1 MKRGTLFLIVV
12 GIMVWTGVVSCS
24 KPNRVQILAYQ
35 KAILNT
41 RADKDRF
48 FATYPDSPLLPV
60 QRMNFKGL
68 RYYRPDIDYK
78 VTAVFTPAKTAGSFQ
93 IQTSSG
99 RPRVYVVLGQLNFS
113 LKGHKLTL
121 TAYQE
126 KDLLAKHPD
135 DLFVPFTD
143 LTSDKTTYGGGR
155 YLDVKSKGSG
165 SRQVTLDFNM
175 AFNPYCA
182 YNHNYSCPI
191 PPPVNHL
198 PVAVKAGEKKFI
210 AIK

>member
-1 MKRGTLFLIVV
+1 MKTLRPLFITALA
-12 GIMVWTGVVSCS
+12 IMVWAGVVSCS
-24 KPNRVQILAYQ
+24 KPNRVQVLAYQ
-35 KAILNT
+35 KAILKA

-48 FATYPDSPLLPV
+48 FASYPDSPLLPV

-68 RYYRPDIDYK
+68 RYYRPDIDYR
-78 VTAVFTPAKTAGSFQ
+78 VTAVFTPAKSTGTFL

-99 RPRVYVVLGQLNFS
+99 PARVYVVLGRLDFS
-113 LKGHKLTL
+113 LKGRKLSL

-135 DLFVPFTD
+135 SLFVPFSD
-143 LTSDKTTYGGGR
+143 LTSAKQTYGGGR

-165 SRQVTLDFNM
+165 SQQVVLDFNL

-191 PPPVNHL
+191 PPSANHL
-198 PVAVKAGEKKFI
+198 PVAVKAGEMKFSP
-210 AIK
+210 

>member
-1 MKRGTLFLIVV
+1 MKRLHFLFIIVI
-12 GIMVWTGVVSCS
+12 GIMVWAGVVSCS

-35 KAILNT
+35 KAILKE
-41 RADKDRF
+41 RADKDIF
-48 FATYPDSPLLPV
+48 FASYPDSPLLPV

-68 RYYRPDIDYK
+68 HYYRPDIDYRVK
-78 VTAVFTPAKTAGSFQ
+78 ADFTPAKSAGIFQ

-99 RPRVYVVLGQLNFS
+99 RLRVYVVLGRLDFS

-143 LTSDKTTYGGGR
+143 LTSAKTTYGGGR

-165 SRQVTLDFNM
+165 ARQVVLDFNL

-182 YNHNYSCPI
+182 YNHNFSCPV
-191 PPPVNHL
+191 PPSVNHL
-198 PVAVKAGEKKFI
+198 PVAVKAGEKIFN
-210 AIK
+210 

>member
-1 MKRGTLFLIVV
+1 MKRLHFLFIIVI
-12 GIMVWTGVVSCS
+12 GIMVWAGVVSCS

-35 KAILNT
+35 KAILKE
-41 RADKDRF
+41 RADKDIF
-48 FATYPDSPLLPV
+48 FASYPGSPLLPV

-68 RYYRPDIDYK
+68 HYYRPDINYK
-78 VTAVFTPAKTAGSFQ
+78 VTAAFTPAKSAGTFQ

-99 RPRVYVVLGQLNFS
+99 RPRVYVVLGRLEFS

-126 KDLLAKHPD
+126 KDLLAKRPD

-143 LTSDKTTYGGGR
+143 LTSAKTTYGGGR
-155 YLDVKSKGSG
+155 YLDVKSKGNG
-165 SRQVTLDFNM
+165 ARQVVLDFNL

-182 YNHNYSCPI
+182 YNHNFSCPI
-191 PPPVNHL
+191 PPSVNHL
-198 PVAVKAGEKKFI
+198 PVAVEAGEKI
-210 AIK
+210 

>member
-1 MKRGTLFLIVV
+1 MKRLHPLFVIVIVV
-12 GIMVWTGVVSCS
+12 MAWTGVVSCS

-35 KAILNT
+35 KAILKT

-48 FATYPDSPLLPV
+48 FASYPDSPLLPV
-60 QRMNFKGL
+60 QRMDFKGL

-78 VTAVFTPAKTAGSFQ
+78 VTAVFTPVKSVGTFQ

-99 RPRVYVVLGQLNFS
+99 RPRVYVVLGRLDFS

-126 KDLLAKHPD
+126 KDLLARHPD

-143 LTSDKTTYGGGR
+143 LTSAKTTYGGGR

-165 SRQVTLDFNM
+165 SRQVTLDFNL

-182 YNHNYSCPI
+182 YNHNFSCPI
-191 PPPVNHL
+191 PPSANHL
-198 PVAVKAGEKKFI
+198 LVAVKAGEMKFN
-210 AIK
+210 